1 MVQSFHLHPQEEGTR
16 LFPCYQTVPRIA
28 PSTLSHTEIL
38 IVCFMYKK
46 PHKNVIREMDS
57 LYSEF

>member
-1 MVQSFHLHPQEEGTR
+1 MVQSFRLHPQEEGTR

-38 IVCFMYKK
+38 IVCFMYK
-46 PHKNVIREMDS
+46 NVIREMDS